1 MVGIL
6 VGLEFALDRTTWNKI
21 LIYAGMIVTVAVPAA
36 LGMIMLKQKE
46 KGSPAT

>member
-1 MVGIL
+1 MNFRKWL
-6 VGLEFALDRTTWNKI
+6 PMLLALC
-21 LIYAGMIVTVAVPAA
+21 LLLAVPAA